1 MIKSVGLSGI
11 GITPNTADHGIE
23 FGKENTMKDTLM
35 IAEHKRRTY
44 PMDPKGMWDLYM
56 KGNGA
61 NGLTQAASDM
71 NINLSILKDGVES
84 SKVSL
89 W

>member
-1 MIKSVGLSGI
+1 MAG
-11 GITPNTADHGIE
+11 
-23 FGKENTMKDTLM
+23 TLM

-44 PMDPKGMWDLYM
+44 PMDPEGVWDLYM

-84 SKVSL
+84 STFSL